1 MKKNYLRRYVTHF
14 KLIKTGDDIYSNTGG
29 TSVLKIDNDFIFVR
43 ENTFKW
49 NRVKISDIVNSIL
62 NNIPLHS

>member
-14 KLIKTGDDIYSNTGG
+14 KLIRTGDDIYSNTGG
-29 TSVLKIDNDFIFVR
+29 TSVLKIDNDLIFVR

-49 NRVKISDIVNSIL
+49 NQSYNDLRLQRKKSVREN
-62 NNIPLHS
+62 